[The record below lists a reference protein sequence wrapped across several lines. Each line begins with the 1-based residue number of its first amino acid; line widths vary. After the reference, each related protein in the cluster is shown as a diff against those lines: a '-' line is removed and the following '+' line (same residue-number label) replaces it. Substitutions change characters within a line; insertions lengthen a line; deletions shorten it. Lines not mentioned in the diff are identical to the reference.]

1 MWGGA
6 KASTTQPQFRPTYRQ
21 PTAAAASSNRSN
33 PKRGG
38 NKGGGGGGAGRGKAA
53 PSSSATSEV
62 EGKVRKDY
70 SYVAATSASSQTQ
83 EQQQQQQQTGPTIYT
98 ATYAGAQDI
107 QDFIRLLK
115 EGNIGCLVDAR
126 IRPFCGYNK
135 DFSQSGLAD
144 HLPRQGIQYEHYQE
158 LGNVFKDLEEEAL
171 FPEGPEHPVPYV
183 VLLQQGG
190 EVLTRRLRD
199 KVVKM
204 MMTTTTSS
212 SQAGGGGGSGGGVAI
227 LCACSDHRFCHRN
240 AIAGYLAHEHGFQ
253 VTHLT
258 YS

>member
-21 PTAAAASSNRSN
+21 PTTAAATSNKSN

-38 NKGGGGGGAGRGKAA
+38 NNKGGGGGRGKAA
-53 PSSSATSEV
+53 PSSSPTSEV
-62 EGKVRKDY
+62 EGKARKDY
-70 SYVAATSASSQTQ
+70 SYVAATSAGVTPQTQ
-83 EQQQQQQQTGPTIYT
+83 EQQGQTGPTIYT
-98 ATYAGAQDI
+98 ATYAGAQNI

-135 DFSQSGLAD
+135 DFSQNGLAD

-158 LGNVFKDLEEEAL
+158 LGNVFKDVEEEAL

-199 KVVKM
+199 KVLK
-204 MMTTTTSS
+204 MMTTS
-212 SQAGGGGGSGGGVAI
+212 SQAGGVAI

-258 YS
+258 Y